1 MQNNYAVNIN
11 NRLGVE
17 LFDASNIHRLKLNKF
32 TKKQIKELMIDDLVD
47 IETKEPT
54 MRLIKIIKEITWGIK

>member
-1 MQNNYAVNIN
+1 MQNHHALKIN
-11 NRLGVE
+11 EKLGIE

-32 TKKQIKELMIDDLVD
+32 TKKQIKELFIDDLVD

-54 MRLIKIIKEITWGIK
+54 LRLIKLIKEITWGIK